1 MLKQKLSKS
10 TDMTFSMEK
19 QRVGP
24 KAAKEQ
30 NIFYSRERLT
40 KGREKVV
47 ERSGADMRRV
57 SDVIVSELLH

>member
-10 TDMTFSMEK
+10 TDMTYSMEQ

-30 NIFYSRERLT
+30 NIFYRERLT

-47 ERSGADMRRV
+47 ERSGADMTRV

>member
-1 MLKQKLSKS
+1 
-10 TDMTFSMEK
+10 MEK

-30 NIFYSRERLT
+30 NIFYRERLT